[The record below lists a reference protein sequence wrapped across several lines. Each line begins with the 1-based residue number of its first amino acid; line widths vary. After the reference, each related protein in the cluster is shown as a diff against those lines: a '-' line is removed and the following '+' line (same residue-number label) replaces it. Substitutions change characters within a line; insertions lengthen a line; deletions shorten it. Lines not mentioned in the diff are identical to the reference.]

1 MPFWLFKKKR
11 IIEPTINVIATPTF
25 EDNLKL
31 SFYRIKSDIQ
41 VIRDWLDLL
50 RNKDQENTQ
59 KIKEIDQKLDQ
70 ITDIMAYLQSSQD
83 TFKSQITQ
91 RIDKIE
97 QKISSKDLYYSDEI
111 NPFKSEAEPLTL
123 TQQTLFVKTALLL
136 KELNQE
142 WISFRLLAQE
152 AYPGK
157 EYRRIKST
165 LSEYINILIE
175 SNLIKSQRKGRVT
188 YLALTEKGKRFVK
201 ESKEP
206 VAKEIK
212 KKSKEVNKDDV

>member
-11 IIEPTINVIATPTF
+11 TIEPTINVIATSTF

-41 VIRDWLDLL
+41 TIRDWLDLL
-50 RNKDQENTQ
+50 RSKDQENTQ
-59 KIKEIDQKLDQ
+59 KVKEIDQKLDQ

-83 TFKSQITQ
+83 NFKSETTQ
-91 RIDKIE
+91 RIDRLE
-97 QKISSKDLYYSDEI
+97 QRISSKDLYYSDDTSSL
-111 NPFKSEAEPLTL
+111 KSEVEPLTL
-123 TQQTLFVKTALLL
+123 TQQSLFVKIALLL

-157 EYRRIKST
+157 EYRRIRST

-175 SNLIKSQRKGRVT
+175 NNLIKSQRKGRIT
-188 YLALTEKGKRFVK
+188 YLALTEKGKKLVK
-201 ESKEP
+201 ELKQPVTKE
-206 VAKEIK
+206 VK
-212 KKSKEVNKDDV
+212 KKEKQIKEE